1 MGIEQFQ
8 FMKKLRFLELSI
20 LLFSFMLASCTVE
33 TEPIS
38 YGKENCNFCKMT
50 IMDNKF
56 GCELVT
62 KKGKVFK
69 FDDLSCM
76 IKYMKISEINE
87 KDFSLIVVNQH
98 DKPGDLIDVKNAAFI
113 TSPNMATPMMGN
125 TAALIDKTKVDELLK
140 NDKAAKKITWNELVE
155 SIK

>member
-1 MGIEQFQ
+1 
-8 FMKKLRFLELSI
+8 MKKLNFLQLPLLL
-20 LLFSFMLASCTVE
+20 LLFMISSCSVE

-50 IMDNKF
+50 IMDKKF

-76 IKYMKISEINE
+76 IKYIKISEANE
-87 KDFSLIVVNQH
+87 KDFSLIVVNQY
-98 DKPGDLIDVKNAAFI
+98 DKPGELIDIKNVAFV
-113 TSPNMATPMMGN
+113 TSPNIATPMMGN
-125 TAALIDKTKVDELLK
+125 TAAIMEKTKIAELLK
-140 NDKAAKKITWNELVE
+140 NDQSASVIAWERLVE
-155 SIK
+155 TIK